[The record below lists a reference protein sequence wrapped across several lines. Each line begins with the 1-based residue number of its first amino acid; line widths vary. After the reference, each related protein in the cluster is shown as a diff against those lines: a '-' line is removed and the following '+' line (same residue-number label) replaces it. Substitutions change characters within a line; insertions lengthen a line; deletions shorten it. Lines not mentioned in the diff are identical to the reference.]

1 MHIFIDIYNTYVYV
15 LFSTVIVAFMW
26 KIWYND
32 FDCGKV
38 FFFFFFSHS
47 RRMKTILKT
56 DFISYKSKG

>member
-26 KIWYND
+26 KICYND

-38 FFFFFFSHS
+38 FF
-47 RRMKTILKT
+47 
-56 DFISYKSKG
+56 

>member
-38 FFFFFFSHS
+38 FF
-47 RRMKTILKT
+47 
-56 DFISYKSKG
+56 